1 MNRMQLI
8 RSLAPGF
15 MPLIIFILADS
26 IWGTQVGLVTA
37 VVFGAIELAV
47 SWYRERVV
55 DRFLLLDIGLIILLG
70 LASLWKGNDLF
81 FKLKPAVIEVFFA
94 VILGISAW
102 SSRNIVWMMSRRY
115 MKGLSLDSS
124 AMTKMRHALR
134 PLFWIFLAHAG
145 LTVYAAVAMSR
156 QAWAF
161 ISGGLFYLVFLGL
174 ALFGIVKKRLV
185 RMQWKR
191 LYADDEWFDL
201 VDESGR
207 VTGRAPRVVCHSAP
221 GMLHPVVHLHILD
234 GKDRVFLQKRPLSK
248 LIQPG
253 KWDTA
258 VGGHVHSGEKV
269 EDALKRE
276 AHEELGLREFRA
288 VLLGVY
294 RWDSEVESELVYLFL
309 ARYSGPFDLNPDEV
323 DDGKFWRI
331 RQVRDRMGTGTFT
344 QNFEYEFPLLVENH
358 QKVLA

>member
-1 MNRMQLI
+1 MNRLQLI

-15 MPLIIFILADS
+15 MPLIVFILADS
-26 IWGTQVGLVTA
+26 IWGTRVGLLVA
-37 VVFGAIELAV
+37 VAFGAVELGV

-55 DRFLLLDIGLIILLG
+55 DRFLLLDMGLIILLG
-70 LASLWKGNDLF
+70 LASIWKGNDLF
-81 FKLKPAVIEVFFA
+81 FKLKPAVIEIFFA
-94 VILGISAW
+94 FILGISAW

-115 MKGLSLDSS
+115 MKGVSLDSS
-124 AMTKMRHALR
+124 AMGKMRQALR

-174 ALFGIVKKRLV
+174 ALAGFMKRRLV
-185 RMQWKR
+185 RQKWKR
-191 LYADDEWFDL
+191 RYADDEWFDL

-207 VTGRAPRVVCHSAP
+207 VTGRAPRTVCHAAP
-221 GMLHPVVHLHILD
+221 GMLHPVVHLHVLD
-234 GKDRVFLQKRPLSK
+234 DRDRVFLQKRPLSK

-258 VGGHVHSGEKV
+258 VGGHVHSGEKI

-276 AHEELGLREFRA
+276 AEEELGLRDFRA
-288 VLLGVY
+288 VLLAVY
-294 RWDSEVESELVYLFL
+294 RWESEAESELVYLFVS
-309 ARYSGPFDLNPDEV
+309 RYSGPFNLNPDEV
-323 DDGKFWRI
+323 DDGRFWRI
-331 RQVRDRMGTGTFT
+331 RHVRDRMGTGAFT
-344 QNFEYEFPLLVENH
+344 PNFEYEFPLVVENH
-358 QKVLA
+358 QKALD